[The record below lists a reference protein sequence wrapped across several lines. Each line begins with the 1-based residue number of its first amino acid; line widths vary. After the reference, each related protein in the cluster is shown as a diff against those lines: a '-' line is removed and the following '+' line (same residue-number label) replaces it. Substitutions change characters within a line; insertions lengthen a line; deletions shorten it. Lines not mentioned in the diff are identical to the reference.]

1 MALDIKIEKR
11 TLNFSEDKKEVF
23 VATADRNGVIDT
35 EKMAKVIAKDTGA
48 RPAQVTMILNS
59 LVENMMDWL
68 EEGHGVRFGTLGS
81 FQPSV
86 RSKTAETA
94 DEAGVK
100 RVRVVFYPSRELSRR
115 VAAISVNTVT
125 DDNNDSTS
133 SSGSTDAGGS
143 GSDGGTEFN

>member
-11 TLNFSEDKKEVF
+11 TLNFMDDKKEVY

-48 RPAQVTMILNS
+48 RPAQITMILNS

-86 RSKTAETA
+86 RSKSADKA
-94 DEAGVK
+94 DEAEVK

-115 VAAISVNTVT
+115 VAAISINTVS
-125 DDNNDSTS
+125 DDDDSTS
-133 SSGSTDAGGS
+133 ASGSTDAGGS
-143 GSDGGTEFN
+143 DNEGTEFN

>member
-11 TLNFSEDKKEVF
+11 TLNFMDDKKEVY

-86 RSKTAETA
+86 RSKSADTA
-94 DEAGVK
+94 DEAEVK
-100 RVRVVFYPSRELSRR
+100 RVRVAFYPSRELSRR
-115 VAAISVNTVT
+115 VAAISINTVSDDSDTSASGGT
-125 DDNNDSTS
+125 DSGNN
-133 SSGSTDAGGS
+133 
-143 GSDGGTEFN
+143 GSDGGGQEFT

>member
-11 TLNFSEDKKEVF
+11 TLNFMDDKKEVY

-48 RPAQVTMILNS
+48 RPAQITMILNS

-86 RSKTAETA
+86 RSKSADKA
-94 DEAGVK
+94 DEAEVK
-100 RVRVVFYPSRELSRR
+100 RVRVAFYPSRELSRR
-115 VAAISVNTVT
+115 VAAISINTVSD
-125 DDNNDSTS
+125 DDNSTS

-143 GSDGGTEFN
+143 DNEGTEFN

>member
-11 TLNFSEDKKEVF
+11 TLNFMDDKKEVY

-48 RPAQVTMILNS
+48 RPAQITMILNS

-86 RSKTAETA
+86 RSKSADKA
-94 DEAGVK
+94 DEAEVK
-100 RVRVVFYPSRELSRR
+100 RVRVAFYPSRELSRR
-115 VAAISVNTVT
+115 VAAISINTVS
-125 DDNNDSTS
+125 DADNDSTS
-133 SSGSTDAGGS
+133 ASGSTDAGGS
-143 GSDGGTEFN
+143 DNEGTEFN